1 MYTNVILLGIQTS
14 TFLIRGLN
22 MKRINLSDGEWNIM
36 NVLWE
41 GAPMTIMQLTAALKE
56 STGWSKHTIITM
68 LGRMESKGAVRY
80 ENGVRAKQYYPA
92 VERAETV
99 LGETESFLG
108 KVYSGS
114 LGLMVNTMV
123 ERNSLS
129 KKEIDE
135 LYAILKRAEEEG
147 K

>member
-1 MYTNVILLGIQTS
+1 
-14 TFLIRGLN
+14 
-22 MKRINLSDGEWNIM
+22 MKRISLSDGEWNIM

-41 GAPMTIMQLTAALKE
+41 TAPKTIMQLTADLEE

-68 LGRMESKGAVRY
+68 LGRMEAKGVVRY
-80 ENGVRAKQYYPA
+80 EKGIKAKQYYPA

-99 LGETESFLG
+99 LGETESFLD

-114 LGLMVNTMV
+114 LRLMVNTMV
-123 ERNSLS
+123 EKKSLS
-129 KKEIDE
+129 KEEIDE
-135 LYAILKRAEEEG
+135 LYAILKKAEEEA

>member
-1 MYTNVILLGIQTS
+1 
-14 TFLIRGLN
+14 
-22 MKRINLSDGEWNIM
+22 MKISLSDGEWNIM

-41 GAPMTIMQLTAALKE
+41 SAPKTITQLTSMLKE

-68 LGRMESKGAVRY
+68 LNRLESKGAVRY
-80 ENGVRAKQYYPA
+80 ERGARAKEYYPEA
-92 VERAETV
+92 ERAETA
-99 LGETESFLG
+99 LEETESFLD

-123 ERNSLS
+123 EKNSLS
-129 KKEIDE
+129 KEEIDE

>member
-1 MYTNVILLGIQTS
+1 
-14 TFLIRGLN
+14 
-22 MKRINLSDGEWNIM
+22 MKQVNLSDGEWNIM

-41 GAPMTIMQLTAALKE
+41 AAPNTITRLTAALNE

-80 ENGVRAKQYYPA
+80 EEGIRAKQYYPA
-92 VERAETV
+92 VERTETV
-99 LGETESFLG
+99 LGETESFLD

-123 ERNSLS
+123 KKNSLS
-129 KKEIDE
+129 KEEIDE
-135 LYAILKRAEEEG
+135 LYAILKRAEEEA

>member
-1 MYTNVILLGIQTS
+1 
-14 TFLIRGLN
+14 

-41 GAPMTIMQLTAALKE
+41 DAPKTITQLTSALKE

-68 LGRMESKGAVRY
+68 LGRMESKGAVKY
-80 ENGVRAKQYYPA
+80 EEGIRAKQYYPA
-92 VERAETV
+92 VDQTETV
-99 LGETESFLG
+99 LGETESFLD

-114 LGLMVNTMV
+114 LGLLVNTLV
-123 ERNSLS
+123 EKSNLS
-129 KKEIDE
+129 KQEIDK
-135 LYAILKRAEEEG
+135 LYDILKRAKEEL

>member
-1 MYTNVILLGIQTS
+1 MQ
-14 TFLIRGLN
+14 
-22 MKRINLSDGEWNIM
+22 RINLSDGEWSIM
-36 NVLWE
+36 NALWE
-41 GAPMTIMQLTAALKE
+41 EAPKTITQLTAGLKE
-56 STGWSKHTIITM
+56 STAWSKHTIITM

-80 ENGVRAKQYYPA
+80 EQGIRAKQYYPA

-99 LGETESFLG
+99 LGETESFLD

-123 ERNSLS
+123 EKNSLS
-129 KKEIDE
+129 KEEIDE
-135 LYAILKRAEEEG
+135 LYAILKKAEEEE

>member
-1 MYTNVILLGIQTS
+1 
-14 TFLIRGLN
+14 
-22 MKRINLSDGEWNIM
+22 MKRISLSDGEWNII

-41 GAPMTIMQLTAALKE
+41 AAPKTITQLTVALKE

-80 ENGVRAKQYYPA
+80 EEGIRAKQYYPA
-92 VERAETV
+92 VERTETV
-99 LGETESFLG
+99 LGETESFLD

-123 ERNSLS
+123 EKKSLS
-129 KKEIDE
+129 KEEIDE
-135 LYAILKRAEEEG
+135 LYAILKKAEEEA

>member
-1 MYTNVILLGIQTS
+1 
-14 TFLIRGLN
+14 
-22 MKRINLSDGEWNIM
+22 M

-41 GAPMTIMQLTAALKE
+41 AAPRTITQLTAALKE
-56 STGWSKHTIITM
+56 STGWSKNTIITM
-68 LGRMESKGAVRY
+68 LIRMESKGAVRY
-80 ENGVRAKQYYPA
+80 EQGAKAKQYYTA
-92 VERAETV
+92 VERTETA
-99 LGETESFLG
+99 LEETENFLD

-123 ERNSLS
+123 EKNSLS

>member
-1 MYTNVILLGIQTS
+1 
-14 TFLIRGLN
+14 
-22 MKRINLSDGEWNIM
+22 MKISLSDGEWNIM

-41 GAPMTIMQLTAALKE
+41 SAPKTITQLTSMLKE

-68 LGRMESKGAVRY
+68 LNRLESKGAVRY
-80 ENGVRAKQYYPA
+80 VRGARAKEYYPEA
-92 VERAETV
+92 ERAETA
-99 LGETESFLG
+99 LEETESFLD

-123 ERNSLS
+123 EKNSLS
-129 KKEIDE
+129 KEEIDE

>member
-1 MYTNVILLGIQTS
+1 LYTNVILLGIQTS

>member
-1 MYTNVILLGIQTS
+1 
-14 TFLIRGLN
+14 

-41 GAPMTIMQLTAALKE
+41 TAPKTITQLTAALKE

-68 LGRMESKGAVRY
+68 LGRMESKGAVKY
-80 ENGVRAKQYYPA
+80 EQGVRAKQYFPT

-99 LGETESFLG
+99 LEETESFLD

-123 ERNSLS
+123 EKNSLS
-129 KKEIDE
+129 KEEIDE
-135 LYAILKRAEEEG
+135 LYAILKRAEEEE

>member
-1 MYTNVILLGIQTS
+1 
-14 TFLIRGLN
+14 
-22 MKRINLSDGEWNIM
+22 MKNNLSAGEWNIM

-41 GAPMTIMQLTAALKE
+41 SAPKTITQLTAALKE

-68 LGRMESKGAVRY
+68 LNRMESKGAVRY
-80 ENGVRAKQYYPA
+80 EKGARAKQYYPD
-92 VERAETV
+92 VERAETA
-99 LGETESFLG
+99 LGETESFLD

-123 ERNSLS
+123 EKNSLS
-129 KKEIDE
+129 KEEIEE
-135 LYAILKRAEEEG
+135 LYVILNKAGKEE

>member
-1 MYTNVILLGIQTS
+1 
-14 TFLIRGLN
+14 

-36 NVLWE
+36 NVLWKS
-41 GAPMTIMQLTAALKE
+41 APQTITKLTSALKE

-80 ENGVRAKQYYPA
+80 EQGVKAKQYYPA
-92 VERAETV
+92 VERAETA
-99 LGETESFLG
+99 LEETESFLD

-123 ERNSLS
+123 EKNSLS
-129 KKEIDE
+129 KEEIEE
-135 LYAILKRAEEEG
+135 LYAILKRAEEEEE
-147 K
+147 

>member
-1 MYTNVILLGIQTS
+1 M
-14 TFLIRGLN
+14 N
-22 MKRINLSDGEWNIM
+22 M
-36 NVLWE
+36 LWE
-41 GAPMTIMQLTAALKE
+41 EAPKTITQLTAALKE
-56 STGWSKHTIITM
+56 STGWGKHTIITM

-80 ENGVRAKQYYPA
+80 EQGVRAKQYYPA

-99 LGETESFLG
+99 IGETENFLD

-123 ERNSLS
+123 EKNSLS
-129 KKEIDE
+129 KEEIDE
-135 LYAILKRAEEEG
+135 LYAILKKAEEEE

>member
-1 MYTNVILLGIQTS
+1 
-14 TFLIRGLN
+14 

-41 GAPMTIMQLTAALKE
+41 SAPQTITQLTAALKE
-56 STGWSKHTIITM
+56 STDWSKHTIITM

-80 ENGVRAKQYYPA
+80 EQGDKAKQYYPA
-92 VERAETV
+92 VERADTALE
-99 LGETESFLG
+99 ETESFLD

-123 ERNSLS
+123 EKNSLS
-129 KKEIDE
+129 KKDIDE
-135 LYAILKRAEEEG
+135 LYAILKKAEEEE

>member
-1 MYTNVILLGIQTS
+1 
-14 TFLIRGLN
+14 

-41 GAPMTIMQLTAALKE
+41 TAPKTITQLTAALKE

-68 LGRMESKGAVRY
+68 LGRMEAKGVVKF
-80 ENGVRAKQYYPA
+80 EEGIRAKQYYPA
-92 VERAETV
+92 VDRTETA
-99 LGETESFLG
+99 LGETESFLD

-114 LGLMVNTMV
+114 LGLLLNTMV
-123 ERNSLS
+123 GKNSLS
-129 KKEIDE
+129 KEEIDE
-135 LYAILKRAEEEG
+135 LHSILKKAGEA

>member
-1 MYTNVILLGIQTS
+1 
-14 TFLIRGLN
+14 

-41 GAPMTIMQLTAALKE
+41 TAPQTITQLTGTLKE

-80 ENGVRAKQYYPA
+80 EQGVKAKQYYPA
-92 VERAETV
+92 LERAETA
-99 LGETESFLG
+99 LEETESFLD

-123 ERNSLS
+123 EKNSLS
-129 KKEIDE
+129 KEEIEE
-135 LYAILKRAEEEG
+135 LYAILKRAEEEE

>member
-1 MYTNVILLGIQTS
+1 
-14 TFLIRGLN
+14 
-22 MKRINLSDGEWNIM
+22 MKKINLSDGEWIIM
-36 NVLWE
+36 NELWDN
-41 GAPMTIMQLTAALKE
+41 APGTITQLTAALKQ

-68 LGRMESKGAVRY
+68 LGRMESKGAVRH
-80 ENGVRAKQYYPA
+80 EEGIRAKQYYPA

-99 LGETESFLG
+99 LGETESFLE

-123 ERNSLS
+123 EKNSLS
-129 KKEIDE
+129 KEEIDE
-135 LYAILKRAEEEG
+135 LYAILKRAEEES